1 MADISHETEEINTLE
16 SLGVTPRFVLQHNAI
31 SRSIQNLSAT
41 AKKLTAMAMA
51 LLPADLSTLTASF
64 SYIEFCKAIG
74 YTKSGESFE
83 YFKKAVNECMDSKIS
98 IEMKSTKTGKRIWKR
113 YTWFT
118 YSEIDE
124 GTGLCVM
131 KFSPELAKVLIEM
144 KRVYAKINLQDFGK
158 LQSQYALRYFEMA
171 KSYESLAGK
180 DGNQRGVWYFERSVP
195 ELRQLLGIDPDA
207 YPVTNVFKKKVIE
220 DPVKELNSAGVGV
233 EIQTEGIKQGRVLKG
248 IRFNCVK
255 AARTTAIKSGR
266 RKKAEASPPV
276 ELLEPSPKAAGNRV
290 ETELQHLQELYP
302 DEFAELYE
310 KALEETPTL
319 GGHAEGFRK
328 IAAAGK
334 ALALLRKRH
343 GIVK

>member
-1 MADISHETEEINTLE
+1 MSEELLSTNTPD

-41 AKKLTAMAMA
+41 AKKLTAMAMS
-51 LLPADLSTLTASF
+51 LLPTDLSSRTASF
-64 SYIEFCKAIG
+64 SYIDFCKAVG

-98 IEMKSTKTGKRIWKR
+98 IEMKSPKTGKKVWEK

-118 YSEIDE
+118 YSKIDE
-124 GTGLCVM
+124 DSGLCTM
-131 KFSPELAKVLIEM
+131 IFSPELTKVLMEM
-144 KRVYAKINLQDFGK
+144 RRVYAKINLQDIGK
-158 LQSQYALRYFEMA
+158 LQSRYSLRYFEIA
-171 KSYESLAGK
+171 KSYESLDGK
-180 DGNQRGVWYFERSVP
+180 DGNEKGSWYFERTIT
-195 ELRQLLGIDPDA
+195 ELRQMLDVSEEA
-207 YPVTNVFKKKVIE
+207 YPETKRLRQFVVE
-220 DPVKELNSAGVGV
+220 QPVKELNGAGVGM
-233 EIQTEGIKQGRVLKG
+233 EIQTEGIKQGRNLKG

-255 AARTTAIKSGR
+255 ATRTTAVKSGR

-290 ETELQHLQELYP
+290 EKELQHLQELYP

-310 KALEETPTL
+310 KALGEAPTL

-328 IAAAGK
+328 IAAAGR
-334 ALALLRKRH
+334 AIALLRELH